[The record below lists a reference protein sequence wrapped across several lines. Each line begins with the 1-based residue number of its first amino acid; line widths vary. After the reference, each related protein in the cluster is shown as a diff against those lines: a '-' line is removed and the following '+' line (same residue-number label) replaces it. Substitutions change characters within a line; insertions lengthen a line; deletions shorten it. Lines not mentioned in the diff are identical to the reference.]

1 MKKNKVNKR
10 NLKYGGVSVVFTA
23 VIVAAAIF
31 FNIVIASL
39 GQTFSWYFDLTGA
52 SVYTLSDAFGKN
64 LDEILD
70 VNFDEDPENDLYFNI
85 VLLMDEDSFRDY
97 NTATYYVYRS
107 IKQIVALDDHIEL
120 VAINSTKDPEFVK
133 NHYQKTSTDSY
144 SITDV
149 IIEVAD
155 KEHNSRSDLG
165 YKKLAVNTFYMEDTD
180 TGDVFAYNA
189 EAKFLSAFAQ
199 LAGKIGEETAP
210 VVYYLQGHGEP
221 TLEEASDW
229 VSLFEDA
236 GFSVKAINLLS
247 ENFPETIT
255 NGSIVFINLPKSD
268 LYVDNSDGGV
278 NEVKKLRNFAATN
291 YGNVIIT
298 LDAASSSLTSLN
310 NLMSEWGVGIGG
322 IVTDDSHSVS
332 SSGGI
337 KILADYSG
345 TTGSISTQLL
355 EGAIGNSTSSS
366 APVIFTS
373 PRAIYVYDDSKII
386 TPLNGRATSEVLLAP
401 YSSAKVSGEVPENAE
416 VGLASITLIE
426 GDINEPSNTTHY
438 VMCIGSSDFINSE
451 YDNSNYNKM
460 LVYYSL
466 GLMWS
471 GTVTF
476 DDIKYKTF
484 DDNTLSVTNAQT
496 NAWTIACVVAIPAA
510 FIVAGTVIWI
520 RRRHS

>member
-10 NLKYGGVSVVFTA
+10 NLKYGGVAVAFTA
-23 VIVAAAIF
+23 VIVAAVILL
-31 FNIVIASL
+31 NIVIASL
-39 GQTFSWYFDLTGA
+39 GNTFSWYFDLTGA
-52 SVYTLSDAFGKN
+52 SVYTMSDAFVKN
-64 LDEILD
+64 LDGILE
-70 VNFDEDPENDLYFNI
+70 VNSDEDPKNDLYFNI
-85 VLLMDEDSFRDY
+85 VLLMDEDSFKDY

-107 IKQIVALDDHIEL
+107 IKQIVELNEHIEL
-120 VAINSTKDPEFVK
+120 VAINSTQDPEFVK

-155 KEHNSRSDLG
+155 SEHNSRSDLG
-165 YKKLAVNTFYMEDTD
+165 YKKLAINTFYMEDSD
-180 TGDVFAYNA
+180 TGEIFAYNA

-199 LAGKIGEETAP
+199 LSGKVSEETAP
-210 VVYYLQGHGEP
+210 IVYYLQGHGEP
-221 TLEEASDW
+221 TIDEASDW
-229 VSLFEDA
+229 VALFEDA

-268 LYVDNSDGGV
+268 LYVDNSEGGV
-278 NEVKKLRNFAATN
+278 SEVKKLRNFAATN
-291 YGNVIIT
+291 YGNVIVT
-298 LDAASSSLTSLN
+298 LDSESSSLPALD

-322 IVTDDSHSVS
+322 TITDTQHSVS
-332 SSGGI
+332 GSGAV

-345 TTGSISTQLL
+345 TTGSISSQLL
-355 EGAIGNSTSSS
+355 KGAIGTSTSSS
-366 APVIFTS
+366 APTIFNS
-373 PRAIYVYDDSKII
+373 PRAIYVYDDSKIV
-386 TPLNGRATSEVLLAP
+386 TPSNGRATCEVLLAP
-401 YSSAKVSGEVPENAE
+401 YSSAKVAGDVPSGAD

-426 GDINEPSNTTHY
+426 GDVNEANTTTHY
-438 VMCIGSSDFINSE
+438 IMCIGSSDFVNSE

-484 DDNTLSVTNAQT
+484 DDNTLSVTTSQT
-496 NAWTIACVVAIPAA
+496 NAWMITCVVAIPVA
-510 FIVAGTVIWI
+510 FLAAGTVVWI